1 MRSFSFTLFF
11 LLTTSFGYGQI
22 KEFDKM
28 EMLYAQGHY
37 KLVLFK
43 ANQLLDKP
51 DFDYSQVPKFYKSLS
66 LFQLAQNERWL
77 KRHPEALNEAKG
89 LFEKIKSAEDGYA
102 VLDAHMI
109 EVSEL
114 KEDLFQWGAELETR
128 GETGLSKQLETI
140 LQEMFNYI
148 PNIKEENKKAPI
160 KTPTAPSGDREKLIA
175 HAQKYLGVPYK
186 WAGVTPDG
194 FDCSG
199 YTTYIFANANIQLPR
214 RAADQFKSAKEVKEK
229 SVQKGDLVFFANGG
243 GVSHVGIIVSEPGEP
258 LSMIH
263 ASSSSGIVIT
273 NIETSSYWKKRVVG
287 FGSYF

>member
-1 MRSFSFTLFF
+1 
-11 LLTTSFGYGQI
+11 
-22 KEFDKM
+22 M

-37 KLVLFK
+37 KIVLFR

-51 DFDYSQVPKFYKSLS
+51 DFDYSQLPKFYKSLS

-77 KRHPEALNEAKG
+77 KRHPEAIKEAKT
-89 LFEKIKSAEDGYA
+89 LFELIKSAEDGAA

-114 KEDLFQWGAELETR
+114 KEDLFQWGEKLEATGNMELSTE
-128 GETGLSKQLETI
+128 LKLI
-140 LQEMFNYI
+140 LRDMFNYI
-148 PNIKEENKKAPI
+148 PNIKEENKKTPI
-160 KTPTAPSGDREKLIA
+160 KPAKPVSGSREELIA
-175 HAQKYLGVPYK
+175 YAQQFIGVPYK
-186 WAGVTPDG
+186 WAGVNPDG

-199 YTTYIFANANIQLPR
+199 YTTYIFSSADIQLPR
-214 RAADQFKSAKEVKEK
+214 RAADQYKSSKEVKEK

-243 GVSHVGIIVSEPGEP
+243 GVSHVGIIISDPGEP

-287 FGSYF
+287 FGSYL